1 MRPCPNYSILN
12 RLLSL
17 TSNNNIRINYHISTL
32 FNKTSTLWSGHIV
45 HYTILILGG
54 LKTSNN
60 LVSIFYPK
68 TNLDNHVFKTLK
80 PKEKHLL
87 TLLGGININSSS
99 LELSDISHH
108 HLALNTLLLWT
119 LSLYT
124 GLYKKLGHTLRELS
138 YISNTRLK
146 ANIKAAYSSLNI
158 QLSLGL
164 FTITIL
170 V

>member
-60 LVSIFYPK
+60 LVSIFYSK
-68 TNLDNHVFKTLK
+68 TNLVLISSISHTFSHVAYSLNLYTYL
-80 PKEKHLL
+80 
-87 TLLGGININSSS
+87 NINY
-99 LELSDISHH
+99 LIQIYIFSHH
-108 HLALNTLLLWT
+108 AWIAF
-119 LSLYT
+119 
-124 GLYKKLGHTLRELS
+124 GLQMGS
-138 YISNTRLK
+138 
-146 ANIKAAYSSLNI
+146 
-158 QLSLGL
+158 
-164 FTITIL
+164 
-170 V
+170 